1 MDYLGVIWVEE
12 GDVSKLFGIFF
23 GLVLIVREVN
33 EFLYDIIDKK
43 LEYWSIVEINIIR
56 WGVIVNSVLFLFILC

>member
-56 WGVIVNSVLFLFILC
+56 